1 VVADRDPE
9 EQPRAP
15 RREVEIA
22 HLGERLIEILV
33 QPDRDRI
40 VRIGEVHVLTLRSL
54 ARHRVRAAEVQIP
67 SRLLAVVRELCVVV
81 HRVETRLLQI
91 GPLVHGR
98 LHRHG
103 HVDIVLHVVGRIRGL
118 DRPVPASRVLRLVHH
133 PAQVV
138 LRVAHGVL
146 RDDDALLAVGHLG
159 LGLRDLDRRQ
169 GADLHLDPVEL
180 EQLLGEAQRFLGH
193 AQITP
198 GEDELPVGVLGGLQG
213 VEHLLAELALA
224 DRHVVAGDHDLRF
237 VDLLAPVAQQ
247 RLLVDEPERSRVGR
261 REGRA
266 RVARR
271 IVLHVERCGIVRA
284 ITQPVGEGG
293 VIGLQRVGG
302 DEEPVLGRLGDVV
315 VLGAERQVRV
325 EAGLLEDDVLLADH
339 GRRPGQP
346 DVQVVLQAHPDG
358 VGQGHLDRG
367 RPLFLRHRHDRH
379 APDDKAGCQ
388 HQRALAHPH
397 HYTSLSLSVTRKL
410 SARPPPPARA
420 ETDRDTRISTYRKRQ
435 EFPPR
440 LDE

>member
-224 DRHVVAGDHDLRF
+224 DRHVVAGDHDLRL
-237 VDLLAPVAQQ
+237 VHAVAEVAKQ
-247 RLLVDEPERSRVGR
+247 RLAVGQGERRLIGR
-261 REGRA
+261 RERRA
-266 RVARR
+266 RVRG
-271 IVLHVERCGIVRA
+271 HVVVHPQGGGVVG
-284 ITQPVGEGG
+284 PVPETVVEGG
-293 VIGLQRVGG
+293 
-302 DEEPVLGRLGDVV
+302 
-315 VLGAERQVRV
+315 
-325 EAGLLEDDVLLADH
+325 
-339 GRRPGQP
+339 
-346 DVQVVLQAHPDG
+346 G
-358 VGQGHLDRG
+358 V
-367 RPLFLRHRHDRH
+367 
-379 APDDKAGCQ
+379 
-388 HQRALAHPH
+388 
-397 HYTSLSLSVTRKL
+397 
-410 SARPPPPARA
+410 
-420 ETDRDTRISTYRKRQ
+420 
-435 EFPPR
+435 
-440 LDE
+440 